1 MKEFDQYAVYDA
13 VNVDLDNL
21 VGNLRNTIVEDENV
35 KSLQEKAIERI
46 SQRKRKLNTLITDL
60 KNNSEWDTF
69 TIAFYGETNAG
80 KSTVIETLRILLG
93 EKEKMEQRE
102 NFSRQAKLIDQEE
115 QKYNDI
121 RTEQEQYKEEYE
133 QKRLQ
138 LSDKIADLSEKESRT
153 EEKIYALENNISSL
167 NYKIL
172 LKMVSSNRNLLM
184 TILKKFPEQEEIKT
198 VFNNKENEKDTLN
211 RVRSKKN
218 NIERNLDQEYG
229 KYQSKN
235 KQLDVKL
242 TKISTNIAEL
252 ENTLEQYK
260 DGNIIGDQRSDFTRE
275 VKDYEFIVNNQKF
288 KVLDLPGIE
297 GKEQLVKEEIEKAV
311 KKAHAVIFVR
321 KNITDVQIGGI
332 EKIKKQL
339 SQEQEVYLLYNKP
352 VNSPR
357 QLLRSKDSLLNDKE
371 SEALDKTGNT

>member
-235 KQLDVKL
+235 KHK
-242 TKISTNIAEL
+242 
-252 ENTLEQYK
+252 
-260 DGNIIGDQRSDFTRE
+260 
-275 VKDYEFIVNNQKF
+275 
-288 KVLDLPGIE
+288 
-297 GKEQLVKEEIEKAV
+297 
-311 KKAHAVIFVR
+311 
-321 KNITDVQIGGI
+321 
-332 EKIKKQL
+332 
-339 SQEQEVYLLYNKP
+339 
-352 VNSPR
+352 
-357 QLLRSKDSLLNDKE
+357 
-371 SEALDKTGNT
+371 

>member
-252 ENTLEQYK
+252 ESTLEQYK
-260 DGNIIGDQRSDFTRE
+260 DGDIIGDQRSDFTRE
-275 VKDYEFIVNNQKF
+275 VKDYEFVVNDQKF
-288 KVLDLPGIE
+288 KILDLPGIE
-297 GKEQLVKEEIEKAV
+297 
-311 KKAHAVIFVR
+311 
-321 KNITDVQIGGI
+321 
-332 EKIKKQL
+332 IKKQF
-339 SQEQEVYLLYNKP
+339 
-352 VNSPR
+352 
-357 QLLRSKDSLLNDKE
+357 KE
-371 SEALDKTGNT
+371 DCYSEIHF